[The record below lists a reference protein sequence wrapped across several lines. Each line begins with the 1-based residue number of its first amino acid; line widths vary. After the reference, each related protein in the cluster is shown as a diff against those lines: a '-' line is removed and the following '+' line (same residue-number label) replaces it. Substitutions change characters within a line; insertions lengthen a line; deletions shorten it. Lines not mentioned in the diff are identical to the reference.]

1 MLSYS
6 SVALDT
12 PFLPFDTSDASPA
25 ICSLSISSTALYL
38 PTAINN
44 GHGGNVPTL
53 GSVTGRFSSGPTR
66 YLFFFFYLLSV
77 YIII

>member
-12 PFLPFDTSDASPA
+12 PLYHSIPPTPVRQSVLSVYHLPYYIFPPPSTTGMVATCRLLGQSLDVLVPVPLA
-25 ICSLSISSTALYL
+25 IS
-38 PTAINN
+38 
-44 GHGGNVPTL
+44 
-53 GSVTGRFSSGPTR
+53 
-66 YLFFFFYLLSV
+66 FFFYLLSV